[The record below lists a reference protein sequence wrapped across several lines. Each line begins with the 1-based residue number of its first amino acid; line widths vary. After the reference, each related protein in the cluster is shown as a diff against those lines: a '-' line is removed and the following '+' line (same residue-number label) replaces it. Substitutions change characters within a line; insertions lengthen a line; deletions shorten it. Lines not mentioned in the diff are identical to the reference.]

1 MGPAPNA
8 EWVAKLLRISLR
20 LVKMKK
26 STVLGSIAHAL
37 PFRWAKL
44 LSSSP
49 IWSFQLI
56 QKILALVIIIPSSRF
71 PISCMPARRVKESL
85 RARPCKQI
93 TRPDTATTTGVQ
105 TFGRCRD
112 FVAGPMPLHRQNNG
126 KCMVR
131 GPRVCKTPRKAPRQ
145 TAKARYLVLQLASHY
160 FEVGPSLL
168 YKDWMS
174 TMAKKLAYICELVHG
189 RPHAHKYNIIIGHC
203 LQFDGLRL
211 HCSAESTRLA
221 PSLLWLSKCQ
231 DLHM

>member
-1 MGPAPNA
+1 VLWGQRQMLNGLQNFCA
-8 EWVAKLLRISLR
+8 ISLR

-85 RARPCKQI
+85 RARPCKQL

-189 RPHAHKYNIIIGHC
+189 RPHAHKYNI
-203 LQFDGLRL
+203 
-211 HCSAESTRLA
+211 
-221 PSLLWLSKCQ
+221 
-231 DLHM
+231 